1 MISHNSDKNVL
12 PEYIRVKIGKNKF
25 DISCEYLLSSMVQQ
39 VIHKNNSLYN
49 SDDFMMVFDVTKI
62 EVTNFLESLP
72 EAELEEFD
80 LLGDWLDKFDE
91 FQVNKN
97 KVFCKDLIVEFSD
110 KTRWILKFIDIMT
123 IKNQLEGVDEDL
135 IDPKDELLADEE
147 TFLKFVN
154 EKLTWKDVC
163 EHAELIKSDEQ
174 DEQFESE
181 WKTAKKEILPWDK
194 NLSIFDFISLGDII
208 VDEDDIDDDD
218 DDEL

>member
-1 MISHNSDKNVL
+1 MTSPNTELNIL
-12 PEYIRVKIGKNKF
+12 PEHITVKIGKNIF
-25 DISCEYLLSSMVQQ
+25 QIGIEYLISSMVQQ
-39 VIHKNNSLYN
+39 VIHKNNSLYT

-62 EVTNFLESLP
+62 EVTNFLESLS
-72 EAELEEFD
+72 ENELEEFD
-80 LLGDWLDKFDE
+80 LLGDWLDTFDV

-110 KTRWILKFIDIMT
+110 KTRWMLKFIDIMT

-135 IDPKDELLADEE
+135 IDPKDELLSDEQS
-147 TFLKFVN
+147 FLDFVN

-163 EHAELIKSDEQ
+163 EYAELIKSDEQ
-174 DEQFESE
+174 DEQFEIE

-208 VDEDDIDDDD
+208 VDEDDINDDDD
-218 DDEL
+218 DL

>member
-1 MISHNSDKNVL
+1 MTIHNSEKNVL
-12 PEYIRVKIGKNKF
+12 PEYVTVKIGKNKF
-25 DISCEYLLSSMVQQ
+25 QLSSEYLLSSMVQQ

-72 EAELEEFD
+72 ETELEEFD
-80 LLGDWLDKFDE
+80 LLGDWLEKFDQ

-147 TFLKFVN
+147 TFLNFVN

-194 NLSIFDFISLGDII
+194 NLSIFDFISIGDII
-208 VDEDDIDDDD
+208 VDGENIDDDD
-218 DDEL
+218 DDDL

>member
-1 MISHNSDKNVL
+1 MISHNKEKNIL
-12 PEYIRVKIGKNKF
+12 PEYVNIQIGKNKF
-25 DISCEYLLSSMVQQ
+25 EIGSEYLISSMVQQ

-62 EVTNFLESLP
+62 EVTNFLETLS
-72 EAELEEFD
+72 EEELKNFD
-80 LLGDWLDKFDE
+80 LLGDWIEKFDE

-123 IKNQLEGVDEDL
+123 IKNQLDGLDEDL

-147 TFLKFVN
+147 TFLNFVN
-154 EKLTWKDVC
+154 EKLTWRDVC

-181 WKTAKKEILPWDK
+181 WKTAKKEIIPWDK
-194 NLSIFDFISLGDII
+194 NLSIFDFISIGDII
-208 VDEDDIDDDD
+208 VDGEDINDDDD
-218 DDEL
+218 DI

>member
-1 MISHNSDKNVL
+1 MISHNTDNVL
-12 PEYIRVKIGKNKF
+12 PEHITVKIGKNKF
-25 DISCEYLLSSMVQQ
+25 QISSDYLLSSMVQQ
-39 VIHKNNSLYN
+39 VIHKNNALYN

-72 EAELEEFD
+72 ETDLEEFD
-80 LLGDWLDKFDE
+80 LLGDWLEKFDE

-110 KTRWILKFIDIMT
+110 KTRWMLKFIDIMT
-123 IKNQLEGVDEDL
+123 IKNQLDGFDEDL

-147 TFLKFVN
+147 TFLNFVN

-194 NLSIFDFISLGDII
+194 NLSIFDFISIGDII

-218 DDEL
+218 DDDL

>member
-1 MISHNSDKNVL
+1 MTIHNSEKNVL
-12 PEYIRVKIGKNKF
+12 PEYVTVKIGKNKF
-25 DISCEYLLSSMVQQ
+25 QLSSEYLLSSMVQQ

-72 EAELEEFD
+72 ETELEEFD
-80 LLGDWLDKFDE
+80 LLGDWLEKFDE

-147 TFLKFVN
+147 TFLNFVN

-194 NLSIFDFISLGDII
+194 NLSIFDFISIGDII
-208 VDEDDIDDDD
+208 VDGENIDDDD
-218 DDEL
+218 DDDL

>member
-1 MISHNSDKNVL
+1 MISHNTDNVL
-12 PEYIRVKIGKNKF
+12 PEHITVKIGKNKF
-25 DISCEYLLSSMVQQ
+25 EISSDYLLSSMVQQ
-39 VIHKNNSLYN
+39 VIHKNNALYN

-72 EAELEEFD
+72 ETDLEEFD
-80 LLGDWLDKFDE
+80 LLGDWLEKFDE

-110 KTRWILKFIDIMT
+110 KTRWMLKFIDIMT
-123 IKNQLEGVDEDL
+123 IKNQLDGVDEDL
-135 IDPKDELLADEE
+135 IDPKDKLLADEE
-147 TFLKFVN
+147 TFLNFVN

-194 NLSIFDFISLGDII
+194 NLSIFDFISIGDII
-208 VDEDDIDDDD
+208 VDENDIDDDD
-218 DDEL
+218 DDDL

>member
-1 MISHNSDKNVL
+1 MISHNTDNVL
-12 PEYIRVKIGKNKF
+12 PEHITVKIGKNKF
-25 DISCEYLLSSMVQQ
+25 QISSDYLLSSMVQQ
-39 VIHKNNSLYN
+39 VIHKNNALYN
-49 SDDFMMVFDVTKI
+49 SDDFMIFDVTKI

-72 EAELEEFD
+72 ETDLEEFD
-80 LLGDWLDKFDE
+80 LLGDWLEKFDE

-110 KTRWILKFIDIMT
+110 KTRWMLKFIDIMT
-123 IKNQLEGVDEDL
+123 IKNQLDGVDEDL

-147 TFLKFVN
+147 TFLNFVN

-194 NLSIFDFISLGDII
+194 NLSIFDFISIGDII

-218 DDEL
+218 DDDL